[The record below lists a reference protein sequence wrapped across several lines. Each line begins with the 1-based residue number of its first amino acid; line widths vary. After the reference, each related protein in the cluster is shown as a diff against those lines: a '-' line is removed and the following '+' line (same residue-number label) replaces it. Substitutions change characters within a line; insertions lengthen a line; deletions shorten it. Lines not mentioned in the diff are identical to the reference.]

1 VNSAPHRF
9 TSRADTI
16 AFVAC
21 LLLSVGARAA
31 PPQVQDSLAS
41 AIRATVLAPLL
52 GLQQQAALVKGA
64 RARYGAVTAQ
74 RDSAVLVAQEVPA
87 LQEENQRLRE
97 VLSLAARLPR
107 GHVSA
112 EVLHQAAA
120 TDGFTLI
127 LGAGSEDGVRAMA
140 PVVAAG
146 GLVGVVRSVE
156 PRTSV
161 VMVWA
166 HRDFRVSAMTLD
178 GGVFGIVAPS
188 GAAGPNTM
196 LLELQGVPYRQDVAP
211 GTVIYTSGLGGA
223 SGLYPRGI
231 PIGRVLSV
239 SEERAGWSRT
249 FLVRPAVHPA
259 SVSHVI
265 VLTARVADLGRAF
278 GEAP

>member
-1 VNSAPHRF
+1 M
-9 TSRADTI
+9 
-16 AFVAC
+16 
-21 LLLSVGARAA
+21 
-31 PPQVQDSLAS
+31 
-41 AIRATVLAPLL
+41 APLL
-52 GLQQQAALVKGA
+52 ALQRQAELIKGA
-64 RARYGAVTAQ
+64 RARYAIVAAQ
-74 RDSAVLVAQEVPA
+74 RDSALVEAQEVPA
-87 LQEENQRLRE
+87 LREENQRLRE
-97 VLSLAARLPR
+97 VLALAARLPAN
-107 GHVSA
+107 HVAA
-112 EVLHQAAA
+112 EVLHQSAA
-120 TDGFTLI
+120 TDGFTLV
-127 LGAGSEDGVRAMA
+127 LAAGADDGVRPMA

-146 GLVGVVRSVE
+146 GLLGVVRSVE
-156 PRTSV
+156 PRTAV

-239 SEERAGWSRT
+239 SDEREGWSRT

-265 VLTARVADLGRAF
+265 VLTERAADLGRAF
-278 GEAP
+278 GDAP